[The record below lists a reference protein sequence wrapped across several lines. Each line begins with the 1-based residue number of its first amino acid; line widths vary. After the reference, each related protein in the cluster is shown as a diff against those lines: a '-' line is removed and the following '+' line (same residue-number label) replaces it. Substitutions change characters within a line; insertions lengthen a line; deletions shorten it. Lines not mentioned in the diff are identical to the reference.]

1 MSLFCVLFQSLFVL
15 SLLLRSLQNKHKNKV
30 PVLFPPSPSGHH
42 LLSYYLFWVQPTSSV
57 VSIMIS
63 STHSH
68 IHCSELNRPSPSPV
82 LPDLMLL
89 WAEPEVNM
97 EQIRQ
102 VTLQEL
108 GSNIVVCD
116 VSLQVM
122 TNGRPFHGLQC
133 SIFHHVICTMATE
146 KEALKYIC
154 MSQSSSKWVFQNK
167 TDACAQVEWCRIF
180 VVVFERFYLKIEST
194 SAKTST
200 FSFYTLWKQLKS
212 LQVFM
217 DPEMKNNALTLWYLL
232 WHRSLNHT
240 NKSGCSLSPPPPHLY
255 IYTGKYNLLQTLLVW

>member
-1 MSLFCVLFQSLFVL
+1 MCPSYFKICWFCPCFSTVCRLYPHHFSHTVNFVLIILSWGKKARLTLLSISPYYFTNSHFHPMSLFCVLFQSLFAL

-42 LLSYYLFWVQPTSSV
+42 LLSYCLFWAQPTSSV

-116 VSLQVM
+116 ASLQVM

-146 KEALKYIC
+146 KEALKYAC
-154 MSQSSSKWVFQNK
+154 LDLHQN
-167 TDACAQVEWCRIF
+167 
-180 VVVFERFYLKIEST
+180 
-194 SAKTST
+194 
-200 FSFYTLWKQLKS
+200 
-212 LQVFM
+212 
-217 DPEMKNNALTLWYLL
+217 
-232 WHRSLNHT
+232 
-240 NKSGCSLSPPPPHLY
+240 
-255 IYTGKYNLLQTLLVW
+255 